1 MQDKITKISF
11 KELKPIRNSKQRMTD
26 AKNQPHIK
34 QLCSMIWFTNELH
47 LLFADTGVGK
57 SLLAVALSDAI
68 SKGKGILHLENEN
81 EALPVLYYDFELTDR
96 QFKKRYTD
104 EFENEYEFSNNFFID
119 TIDFTAISNANPN
132 VKFNDLLFEKFKHD
146 IEATAAKVLIVDN
159 ITFLN
164 TQSTQDTQIALE
176 VMRRLNELK
185 KEYDLSILVLAHTPK
200 RFSNVPITINDLA
213 GSKHLSNFA
222 DCVSAIGKSSQDKSI
237 RYWKQLKP
245 SRSGEFIFDTGN
257 VLVCEI
263 VKQDNFLTFNHIG
276 YSSEYD
282 HLKAEPEEKEMP
294 PQINQIVEL
303 LNQKLSYEQVAKQL
317 GISKGTITKWKTKYP
332 QHFVSV
338 STVSENLPLG
348 NMETETLI
356 N

>member
-1 MQDKITKISF
+1 MDKTTKISF
-11 KELKPIRNSKQRMTD
+11 NGLQQIRNSNQRMMD

-34 QLCSMIWFTNELH
+34 QLCSMIWQTNELH

-57 SLLAVALSDAI
+57 SILAVALSDAI
-68 SKGKGILHLENEN
+68 SKGKGILYLENEN
-81 EALPVLYYDFELTDR
+81 EVLPVLYYDFELSDR

-104 EFENEYEFSNNFFID
+104 EFDNEYGFSGKFFID
-119 TIDFTAISNANPN
+119 TIDFAEISNANPET
-132 VKFNDLLFEKFKHD
+132 KFNDLLFEKMKHD
-146 IEATAAKVLIVDN
+146 IEATAAKVLVIDN
-159 ITFLN
+159 LTFLN

-176 VMRRLNELK
+176 VMRRLNDLK
-185 KEYDLSILVLAHTPK
+185 KEFDLSILVLAHTPK
-200 RFSNVPITINDLA
+200 RFSNSPITIIDLA

-222 DCVSAIGKSSQDKSI
+222 DSVSALGKSSQGNSI
-237 RYWKQLKP
+237 RYWKQVKP
-245 SRSGEFIFDTGN
+245 SRSGELIFDTSN

-263 VKQDNFLTFNHIG
+263 VKQDNFLTLNHVG

-303 LNQKLSYEQVAKQL
+303 LAQNYSYEQIAKQL
-317 GISKGTITKWKTKYP
+317 GISKGSITKWKNKYP

-338 STVSENLPLG
+338 STVSENVPLG

-356 N
+356 S